1 MKFVMTFEGYDWN
14 NSTNLVDGLT
24 YKNVVETKSDTTITQ
39 QFIIPTIDK
48 IDVSEDSIRI
58 DQQRLFDEVVIL
70 CEEKKDVLK
79 PGYYYSRDVILYF
92 ANADDLKTGDLSSEW
107 KGGFMVLYKVD
118 RNPRWKKDVSALD
131 FPKYEIPTISD
142 PSIRYKKDYVEPEPI
157 LREPIDPDAERRAIQ
172 MRLKPH
178 LRDKQ

>member
-1 MKFVMTFEGYDWN
+1 
-14 NSTNLVDGLT
+14 
-24 YKNVVETKSDTTITQ
+24 
-39 QFIIPTIDK
+39 
-48 IDVSEDSIRI
+48 
-58 DQQRLFDEVVIL
+58 
-70 CEEKKDVLK
+70 
-79 PGYYYSRDVILYF
+79 
-92 ANADDLKTGDLSSEW
+92 
-107 KGGFMVLYKVD
+107 MVLYKVD

-131 FPKYEIPTISD
+131 FPKYEMPTISD